1 MKTRAEIKRN
11 LHQLIDK
18 AENDDLLDIVSQI
31 LKSSVPEMEGALFNQ
46 LSPEE
51 KEKLYAAYDER
62 FDKLKLIDVE
72 ILRQR
77 LFQWREKLE
86 QHRKPGA
93 ISMRLFYTSMNPLV
107 F

>member
-31 LKSSVPEMEGALFNQ
+31 LKSREPKIEGALLNQ

-51 KEKLYAAYDER
+51 K
-62 FDKLKLIDVE
+62 
-72 ILRQR
+72 
-77 LFQWREKLE
+77 
-86 QHRKPGA
+86 
-93 ISMRLFYTSMNPLV
+93 
-107 F
+107 